1 MGGRRRDDG
10 RMMGRRERG
19 EGILKTFQ
27 RSTKQDRE
35 EETTRR
41 REIHTRD
48 GGFMECN
55 RSGRTVHQSL
65 LNRS

>member
-1 MGGRRRDDG
+1 MGERWRADG

-27 RSTKQDRE
+27 RSTKRE

-41 REIHTRD
+41 REIRTRD
-48 GGFMECN
+48 GFYGM
-55 RSGRTVHQSL
+55 
-65 LNRS
+65 

>member
-27 RSTKQDRE
+27 RSTKQNRE

-48 GGFMECN
+48 GFYGM
-55 RSGRTVHQSL
+55 
-65 LNRS
+65 